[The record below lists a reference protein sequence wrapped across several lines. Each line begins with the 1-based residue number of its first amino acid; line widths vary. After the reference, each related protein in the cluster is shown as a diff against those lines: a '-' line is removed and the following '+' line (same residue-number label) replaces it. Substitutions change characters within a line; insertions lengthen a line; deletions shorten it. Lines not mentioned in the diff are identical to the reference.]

1 MREISSESNQEFSSE
16 VSSSKEM
23 SFDVSEGKTG
33 ISISP
38 QEFVED
44 CHRHS
49 INQIL
54 ETNGKYMSDDDK
66 VRVSYGAD
74 NIWTTKYDPESGYTG
89 YYLYKKGT
97 SNIEVSIQDRDQ
109 MERTVIHETNH
120 FASKN
125 KETYTS
131 QPEKNGYTVYR
142 SVGTRE
148 TSWFHSSE
156 TGIDSD
162 FSSKGE
168 GLNEGLTT
176 LYTNRQLTELSE
188 EKGLAAERQGIYWHS
203 TELCRQLEDLVGE
216 DTLKE
221 AYYGGN
227 LEQLKMKVDELAGE
241 NGYES
246 LRDCM
251 DRTLSKDRIERVV
264 AMREAQDILSEMYE
278 KKGTEL

>member
-1 MREISSESNQEFSSE
+1 MHEIPNESNHEFSSE
-16 VSSSKEM
+16 VDSAKDTI
-23 SFDVSEGKTG
+23 FDVSEDNKEL
-33 ISISP
+33 SISP

-44 CHRHS
+44 CHRQS

-54 ETNGKYMSDDDK
+54 ETSGKYMSDEDK
-66 VRVSYGAD
+66 VRVAYGAD

-89 YYLYKKGT
+89 YYLYKSGT
-97 SNIEVSIQDRDQ
+97 SNIEISIENQEQ

-125 KETYTS
+125 SETYVPH
-131 QPEKNGYTVYR
+131 PEKNGYTVYR
-142 SVGTRE
+142 TVGTRE

-156 TGIDSD
+156 TGTDSD

-176 LYTNRQLTELSE
+176 MYTNRQLTELSE

-203 TELCRQLEDLVGE
+203 TELCKQLEKLVGE

-227 LEQLKMKVDELAGE
+227 IEALKNKVDELAGE

-246 LRDCM
+246 LRECM
-251 DRTLSKDRIERVV
+251 DRTLSKDRIERVI
-264 AMREAQDILSEMYE
+264 AMRDAQDILSEMYD
-278 KKGTEL
+278 KKGTGL